1 MKQKFITW
9 FTGLIAAEVA
19 KLETSLKGERIAL
32 LDTQKALETRL
43 FAYVLGSEKRFE
55 RIAQG
60 LEERSQ
66 ELLKDFEEK
75 LIAEASV
82 VVGEKNQLIAE
93 LHTKIASLEQTA
105 RKITHWK
112 ADSSTV
118 EADHSLKVV
127 K

>member
-1 MKQKFITW
+1 MFTKFKAW
-9 FTGLIAAEVA
+9 FTGMVAAEVA
-19 KLETSLKGERIAL
+19 KLETSLNAERDAVRHGVFGVVIA
-32 LDTQKALETRL
+32 A
-43 FAYVLGSEKRFE
+43 EKR
-55 RIAQG
+55 
-60 LEERSQ
+60 LEASAEKLEARSQ
-66 ELLKDFEEK
+66 ELLKEFEQK

-82 VVGEKNQLIAE
+82 VVGEKNKLIAE
-93 LHTKIASLEQTA
+93 LHTKIADLEQTA

>member
-1 MKQKFITW
+1 MKKKFITW

-19 KLETSLKGERIAL
+19 KLDTSLQNERAAL
-32 LDTQKALETRL
+32 IRYLCDENEKLAKLTTDAAKRLE
-43 FAYVLGSEKRFE
+43 A
-55 RIAQG
+55 
-60 LEERSQ
+60 RSQ

-118 EADHSLKVV
+118 EADHSLKW
-127 K
+127 